1 MHYFGGN
8 YAKTKQKFVKIFF
21 KIPWAT
27 PCSLASLVE
36 IPIVY
41 TRKCLATPEPKN
53 EPKMLPELD
62 TASSINF
69 LNCKLEYKV
78 E

>member
-1 MHYFGGN
+1 M
-8 YAKTKQKFVKIFF
+8 
-21 KIPWAT
+21 
-27 PCSLASLVE
+27 PCSLASIVE
-36 IPIVY
+36 IPIVS
-41 TRKCLATPEPKN
+41 TRKCLATSEPKN
-53 EPKMLPELD
+53 EPKILPELD